1 MRPEPPLIVVD
12 LFADERDRLLDL
24 LESLPQPQWD
34 LPTACP
40 GWSVK
45 DVVAHIFGDDLNN
58 LSGGR
63 DHHRSAP
70 FEGSGWTD
78 LVAFVNERN
87 EAWVDALRRLSP
99 RALIELL
106 GFSGSRLQA
115 YFRSLDPMAIGPNVA
130 WAGRGEQPMWL
141 HLAREYTERW
151 LHQMQMREAVG
162 APGLYEWGLFH
173 PVLDTFAQALPVA
186 YGATEAP
193 AGTHVRVDVRGD
205 AGGRWSLVREAG
217 RWVLA
222 REVETAASAIV
233 RLDQVTAW
241 KLWTKGMPPQ
251 QAQALVQIEGDLS
264 LGEPVLRAV
273 AIIA

>member
-1 MRPEPPLIVVD
+1 MVD
-12 LFADERDRLLDL
+12 LFQDERAILVEL
-24 LESLPQPQWD
+24 LESLAQSQWD

-45 DVVAHIFGDDLNN
+45 DVVAHVLGDDLNN

-63 DHHRSAP
+63 DHHSSGR
-70 FEGSGWTD
+70 FEGSGWAD

-106 GFSGSRLQA
+106 GFSGGRLEP

-130 WAGRGEQPMWL
+130 WAGSGPHPMWL
-141 HLAREYTERW
+141 HIAREYTERW
-151 LHQMQMREAVG
+151 LHQMQVREAVG

-173 PVLDTFAQALPVA
+173 PVLDTFVHALPVA
-186 YGATEAP
+186 CKATDAP
-193 AGTHVRVDVRGD
+193 AGAHVLLDIRGD
-205 AGGRWSLVREAG
+205 AGGRWSLVREPA

-222 REVETAASAIV
+222 EEVEASPRAIV

-241 KLWTKGMPPQ
+241 RLWTKSMTPE
-251 QAQALVQIEGDLS
+251 QARPLVQIEGDEA